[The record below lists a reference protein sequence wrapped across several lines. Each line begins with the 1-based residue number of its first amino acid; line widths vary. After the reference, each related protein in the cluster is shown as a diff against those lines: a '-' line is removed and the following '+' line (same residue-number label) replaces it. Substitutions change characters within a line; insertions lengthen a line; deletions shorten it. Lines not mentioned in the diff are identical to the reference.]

1 MNKIV
6 TIILSLIALACAVYI
21 AYYLLLLN
29 NIDEPEEKNIKENF
43 AYKSEPM
50 NTSTCTYNCLQ
61 NDNRPEV
68 LITHGV
74 YATQECQSLC
84 KD

>member
-29 NIDEPEEKNIKENF
+29 NTDEEENIKENF

-68 LITHGV
+68 LITNGV

>member
-6 TIILSLIALACAVYI
+6 TIILSLIALACAVYV

-29 NIDEPEEKNIKENF
+29 NVDEPEEKTKEKF

-50 NTSTCTYNCLQ
+50 NTSTCKYNCLQ

-68 LITHGV
+68 LTTYGT